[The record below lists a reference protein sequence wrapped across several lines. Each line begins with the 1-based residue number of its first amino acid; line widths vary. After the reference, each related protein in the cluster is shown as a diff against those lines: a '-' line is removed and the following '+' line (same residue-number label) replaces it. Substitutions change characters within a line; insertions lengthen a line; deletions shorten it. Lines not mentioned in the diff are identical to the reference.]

1 MRFAALNPAL
11 KRRSKFRG
19 RSASKDES
27 GGSAEAN
34 RMESVIEFQEGSD
47 DAKVAQ
53 RGKAPTDTA
62 KGFNTIIGSV
72 PHSGGVKYL

>member
-11 KRRSKFRG
+11 KRRLKFRG

-34 RMESVIEFQEGSD
+34 RMESVIGFLRSTKNTEE
-47 DAKVAQ
+47 AQ
-53 RGKAPTDTA
+53 RLALK
-62 KGFNTIIGSV
+62 NSERNQIIGGERR
-72 PHSGGVKYL
+72 GGEGR

>member
-34 RMESVIEFQEGSD
+34 RMESVIEFLRRSGIFIVPRTLEFFRSVRATGPRAADSPH
-47 DAKVAQ
+47 
-53 RGKAPTDTA
+53 GTP
-62 KGFNTIIGSV
+62 KGV
-72 PHSGGVKYL
+72 RC

>member
-34 RMESVIEFQEGSD
+34 RMESVIEFLVSHRDSQRQHSAATPQPILLKGSI
-47 DAKVAQ
+47 
-53 RGKAPTDTA
+53 R
-62 KGFNTIIGSV
+62 
-72 PHSGGVKYL
+72 